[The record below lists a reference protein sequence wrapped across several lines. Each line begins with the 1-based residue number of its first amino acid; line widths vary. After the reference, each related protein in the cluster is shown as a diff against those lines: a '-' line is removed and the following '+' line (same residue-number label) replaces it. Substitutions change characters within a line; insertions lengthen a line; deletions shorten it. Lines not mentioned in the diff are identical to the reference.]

1 MVRIARSGWVVLSA
15 LAIIALAGCSSTG
28 ESASRDKLTEDVGN
42 YPPGPSGVYHP
53 KVGIPQ
59 LSVSDSNG
67 DAETEH
73 VDALGA
79 DQLTT
84 LIDATNRFVVVERAQ
99 LDQLL
104 KEQHLVAKSG
114 QVKGVDYLVLA
125 KVTNLRVKKTSTS
138 NNFGAG
144 DIGGLINLGG
154 ASVSNSKT
162 EVTTEC
168 GVDIRLV
175 NPSTGV
181 VAVSSFSEFK
191 RTDSAKSMGVE
202 ILGADASSNADVQV
216 DDDDKGK
223 ILRLALDDA
232 IRKSLPKLDNFLAG
246 PQNTA
251 AAN

>member
-1 MVRIARSGWVVLSA
+1 
-15 LAIIALAGCSSTG
+15 
-28 ESASRDKLTEDVGN
+28 
-42 YPPGPSGVYHP
+42 VYHP